1 MNLTVD
7 REQQVQVWLD
17 EVMTIAKQKAA
28 AQAEYDD
35 ACTVRLKK
43 KHTLEELQGKLDA
56 LTNRGPYG
64 GESESQGLLD
74 DNEIDEDS
82 TRTMNFPRRVFDLLD
97 RAGIETVSRLRSI
110 IDGSDAEFVG
120 GLESVTGMDTD
131 ARDRIMAQ
139 LNDASDDEVVPETV
153 PYSSPLSTPVVA
165 TPKNVVAET
174 TSIRVKVQ
182 VGNLE
187 PGHVVE
193 AMIMPS
199 GQAIFEPGEGEDSEM
214 LESNEFELV
223 ID

>member
-1 MNLTVD
+1 MNMTGD
-7 REQQVQVWLD
+7 MAQQAQEWTND
-17 EVMTIAKQKAA
+17 ITTIAMQIVAA
-28 AQAEYDD
+28 ESELKEAR
-35 ACTVRLKK
+35 TVALKK
-43 KHTLEELQGKLDA
+43 KHIVEELHGRLIQLS
-56 LTNRGPYG
+56 TRGPFG
-64 GESESQGLLD
+64 SDGDSPGLLD
-74 DNEIDEDS
+74 NNEIDEDS
-82 TRTMNFPRRVFDLLD
+82 TRTMNFPRRVYDLLD
-97 RAGIETVSRLRSI
+97 RAGIETISRLESI
-110 IDGSDAEFVG
+110 IDGSDSQYVG
-120 GLESVTGMDTD
+120 GLDLVPGMDAD

-139 LNDASDDEVVPETV
+139 LNDASDTEEVPSTV
-153 PYSSPLSTPVVA
+153 PYSSPLSNAVAA